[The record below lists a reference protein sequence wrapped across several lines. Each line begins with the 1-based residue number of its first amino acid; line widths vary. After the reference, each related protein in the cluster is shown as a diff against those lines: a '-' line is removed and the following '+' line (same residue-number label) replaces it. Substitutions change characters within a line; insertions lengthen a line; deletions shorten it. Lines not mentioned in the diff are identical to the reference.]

1 MSNKGCADLMIA
13 DTEDEQLITETSLEE
28 YFQNSISDA
37 LVNQKL
43 KASTDTVHYVVNLL
57 TSFARSEQLFERTPD
72 GMMIR
77 PLALLYAE
85 AVEGTTLDE
94 RNRALRR
101 LGDVA
106 LFISGVFS
114 QSLNRCVV
122 DIDYYV
128 SMGGSAYSYLS
139 DMMRGTNRGRALSGI
154 YDELASKFV
163 DFVDVL
169 GEVSEGASCSN
180 DSDVLRQ
187 YEIWLRTGSTRAA
200 DRLRAAGI
208 QPSTSSSSRLRH

>member
-1 MSNKGCADLMIA
+1 MVTN
-13 DTEDEQLITETSLEE
+13 TRDEQLITETSLQE
-28 YFQNSISDA
+28 YFQTSLSDA
-37 LVNQKL
+37 LENQNV
-43 KASTDTVHYVVNLL
+43 KAGADTIHYVVGLL
-57 TSFARSEQLFERTPD
+57 TSFSRAEKLFDRTPD

-77 PLALLYAE
+77 PLALVYAE
-85 AVEGTTLDE
+85 AVEGKTVDE

-106 LFISGVFS
+106 LFISGIFS

-128 SMGGSAYSYLS
+128 SMGGSAYSHLS
-139 DMMRGTNRGRALSGI
+139 DTMRATNRGRTMSGI

-163 DFVDVL
+163 AFVDVL
-169 GEVSEGASCSN
+169 GEVSEGANCRN
-180 DSDVLRQ
+180 DIDVLRQ

-208 QPSTSSSSRLRH
+208 HPSTNASSRLRH

>member
-1 MSNKGCADLMIA
+1 MTTNAR
-13 DTEDEQLITETSLEE
+13 DEQLITETSLQE
-28 YFQNSISDA
+28 YFQTSISDA
-37 LVNQKL
+37 LENQNV
-43 KASTDTVHYVVNLL
+43 KAEAETIHYVVGLL
-57 TSFARSEQLFERTPD
+57 TSFSRAEKLFECTPD
-72 GMMIR
+72 GMTIK

-85 AVEGTTLDE
+85 AVEGKTVEE
-94 RNRALRR
+94 RSRTLRR

-122 DIDYYV
+122 DVDYYV

-139 DMMRGTNRGRALSGI
+139 DTMRGTNRGRAMSGI

-163 DFVDVL
+163 AFVDVL
-169 GEVSEGASCSN
+169 GEVSEGGNCNN
-180 DSDVLRQ
+180 DIDVLRQ

-200 DRLRAAGI
+200 ERLRAVGI
-208 QPSTSSSSRLRH
+208 QPSTNASSRLRH

>member
-1 MSNKGCADLMIA
+1 MTANAR
-13 DTEDEQLITETSLEE
+13 DERLITETSLQE
-28 YFQNSISDA
+28 YFQASISDA
-37 LVNQKL
+37 LENQNVE
-43 KASTDTVHYVVNLL
+43 AGAETIHYVVSLL
-57 TSFARSEQLFERTPD
+57 TSFSRAEKLFERTPD
-72 GMMIR
+72 GMTIR

-85 AVEGTTLDE
+85 AVEGKTVEE

-139 DMMRGTNRGRALSGI
+139 DTMQSTNRGRVMSGI
-154 YDELASKFV
+154 YNELASKFV
-163 DFVDVL
+163 AFVDVL
-169 GEVSEGASCSN
+169 GEVSEGGSCNN
-180 DSDVLRQ
+180 DIDVLRQ
-187 YEIWLRTGSTRAA
+187 YEIWLRTGSARAA
-200 DRLRAAGI
+200 ERLRAVGI
-208 QPSTSSSSRLRH
+208 QPSTNASSRLQH

>member
-1 MSNKGCADLMIA
+1 MTTNVR
-13 DTEDEQLITETSLEE
+13 DEQLITETSLQE
-28 YFQNSISDA
+28 YFQASISDA
-37 LVNQKL
+37 LENQNV
-43 KASTDTVHYVVNLL
+43 KAEAETIHYVVGLL
-57 TSFARSEQLFERTPD
+57 TSFSRAEKLFECTPD
-72 GMMIR
+72 GMTIK

-85 AVEGTTLDE
+85 AVEGKTVEE
-94 RNRALRR
+94 RSRTLRR

-122 DIDYYV
+122 DVDYYV

-139 DMMRGTNRGRALSGI
+139 DTMRGTNRGRAMSGI

-163 DFVDVL
+163 AFVDVL
-169 GEVSEGASCSN
+169 GEVSEGGNCNN
-180 DSDVLRQ
+180 DIDVLRQ

-200 DRLRAAGI
+200 ERLRAVGI
-208 QPSTSSSSRLRH
+208 QPSTNASSRLRH

>member
-1 MSNKGCADLMIA
+1 MIA
-13 DTEDEQLITETSLEE
+13 ITEDEQLITETSLEE
-28 YFQNSISDA
+28 YFQSSISDA
-37 LVNQKL
+37 LENQKL
-43 KASTDTVHYVVNLL
+43 KAGADTVHYVVSLL

-72 GMMIR
+72 GVMIR

-85 AVEGTTLDE
+85 AVEGTTVDE

-114 QSLNRCVV
+114 QSLNRCAV

-128 SMGGSAYSYLS
+128 AMGGSAYSYLS
-139 DMMRGTNRGRALSGI
+139 DMMRGTHRGRAMSAI
-154 YDELASKFV
+154 YDELSSKFV

-169 GEVSEGASCSN
+169 GEVSEANACNN
-180 DSDVLRQ
+180 DADVLRQ

-200 DRLRAAGI
+200 GRLRAAGI
-208 QPSTSSSSRLRH
+208 QPSANASSRLRH

>member
-1 MSNKGCADLMIA
+1 MATNDR
-13 DTEDEQLITETSLEE
+13 DEQVITETSLQA
-28 YFQNSISDA
+28 YFQTSVSDA
-37 LVNQKL
+37 LENQNVN
-43 KASTDTVHYVVNLL
+43 AGAETVHYIVNLL
-57 TSFARSEQLFERTPD
+57 TSFSRAEKLFENTAD

-77 PLALLYAE
+77 PLASLYAE
-85 AVEGTTLDE
+85 AVEGTTVDE
-94 RNRALRR
+94 RVRALRR

-128 SMGGSAYSYLS
+128 AMGGGAYSCLS
-139 DMMRGTNRGRALSGI
+139 DTMRGTNRARAMGGI

-163 DFVDVL
+163 SFVDVL
-169 GEVSEGASCSN
+169 GEISEGGSCNN
-180 DSDVLRQ
+180 DTDVLRQ

-200 DRLRAAGI
+200 DRLRSVGI
-208 QPSTSSSSRLRH
+208 HPSTNASSRLRH

>member
-1 MSNKGCADLMIA
+1 MI
-13 DTEDEQLITETSLEE
+13 TNTRDEQLITETSLQE
-28 YFQNSISDA
+28 YFQSSISDA
-37 LVNQKL
+37 LENQNL
-43 KASTDTVHYVVNLL
+43 KAGADTIHYVVNLL
-57 TSFARSEQLFERTPD
+57 TSFARAEKLFEKTPD
-72 GMMIR
+72 GVMIR

-85 AVEGTTLDE
+85 AVEGPTPDQ

-114 QSLNRCVV
+114 QSLNRCAV

-139 DMMRGTNRGRALSGI
+139 DTMRGTNRGRAMSNI

-163 DFVDVL
+163 AFVDVL
-169 GEVSEGASCSN
+169 GEVSEGPNCDN
-180 DSDVLRQ
+180 DADVLRH
-187 YEIWLRTGSTRAA
+187 YEVWLRTGSTRAA

-208 QPSTSSSSRLRH
+208 EPLPNASGRLRH

>member
-1 MSNKGCADLMIA
+1 MTTNAR
-13 DTEDEQLITETSLEE
+13 DEQLITETSLQE
-28 YFQNSISDA
+28 YFQTSISDA
-37 LVNQKL
+37 LENQNV
-43 KASTDTVHYVVNLL
+43 KAEAETIHYVVGLL
-57 TSFARSEQLFERTPD
+57 TSFSRAEKLFECTPD
-72 GMMIR
+72 GMTIK

-85 AVEGTTLDE
+85 AVEGKTVE
-94 RNRALRR
+94 GRSRALRR

-122 DIDYYV
+122 DVDYYV

-139 DMMRGTNRGRALSGI
+139 DTMRSTNRGRAMSGI

-163 DFVDVL
+163 AFVDVL
-169 GEVSEGASCSN
+169 GEVSEGGNCNN
-180 DSDVLRQ
+180 DIDVLRQ

-200 DRLRAAGI
+200 ERLRAVGI
-208 QPSTSSSSRLRH
+208 QPSTNASSRLRH

>member
-1 MSNKGCADLMIA
+1 MVTSAR
-13 DTEDEQLITETSLEE
+13 DEQLITETSLQE
-28 YFQNSISDA
+28 YFQGSVSDA
-37 LVNQKL
+37 LDNQNV
-43 KASTDTVHYVVNLL
+43 KAGDDTIHYVVNLL
-57 TSFARSEQLFERTPD
+57 TSFSRAERLFERTPD

-85 AVEGTTLDE
+85 AAEGKTVDE

-122 DIDYYV
+122 DVDYYV
-128 SMGGSAYSYLS
+128 SMGGSAYSHLS
-139 DMMRGTNRGRALSGI
+139 DTMRASNRGRAMSSI
-154 YDELASKFV
+154 FDELASKFV
-163 DFVDVL
+163 AFVDVL
-169 GEVSEGASCSN
+169 GEVSEGPNRRN
-180 DSDVLRQ
+180 DIDVLRQ
-187 YEIWLRTGSTRAA
+187 YELWLRTGSERAA

-208 QPSTSSSSRLRH
+208 QPSTGASSRLRH

>member
-1 MSNKGCADLMIA
+1 MTTNARG
-13 DTEDEQLITETSLEE
+13 EQLITETSLQE
-28 YFQNSISDA
+28 YFQASISDA
-37 LVNQKL
+37 LENQNV
-43 KASTDTVHYVVNLL
+43 KAGAETIHYVVGLL
-57 TSFARSEQLFERTPD
+57 TSFSRAEKLFERTPD
-72 GMMIR
+72 GMTIR

-85 AVEGTTLDE
+85 AVEGNTTEE
-94 RNRALRR
+94 RNRSLRR

-139 DMMRGTNRGRALSGI
+139 DTMRSTNRGKAMSGI

-163 DFVDVL
+163 AFVDVL
-169 GEVSEGASCSN
+169 GEVSEGGSCNN
-180 DSDVLRQ
+180 DIDVLRQ

-200 DRLRAAGI
+200 ERLREAGI
-208 QPSTSSSSRLRH
+208 QPSINASSRLRH

>member
-1 MSNKGCADLMIA
+1 MATNAR
-13 DTEDEQLITETSLEE
+13 DEQLITETSLQE
-28 YFQNSISDA
+28 YFQTSVSDA
-37 LVNQKL
+37 LENQNVKVE
-43 KASTDTVHYVVNLL
+43 AETVHYVVNLL
-57 TSFARSEQLFERTPD
+57 TSFSRAEKLFESTPD

-85 AVEGTTLDE
+85 AIEGTTVDE
-94 RNRALRR
+94 RIRALRR

-114 QSLNRCVV
+114 QSLDQCVV

-128 SMGGSAYSYLS
+128 SMGGSAYSCLS
-139 DMMRGTNRGRALSGI
+139 DTIRGNNRAPAMSGI

-163 DFVDVL
+163 SFVDVL
-169 GEVSEGASCSN
+169 GEISEGGNCYN
-180 DSDVLRQ
+180 DTNVLRQ

-200 DRLRAAGI
+200 DRLRAVGI
-208 QPSTSSSSRLRH
+208 HPLTNASSRLRH

>member
-1 MSNKGCADLMIA
+1 MASK
-13 DTEDEQLITETSLEE
+13 TRDEQLITETSLQE
-28 YFQNSISDA
+28 YFQTSLSDA
-37 LVNQKL
+37 LQNQKVQ
-43 KASTDTVHYVVNLL
+43 AGADTIHYVVGLL
-57 TSFARSEQLFERTPD
+57 TSFSRAEKLFDHTPD

-77 PLALLYAE
+77 PLALVYAD
-85 AVEGTTLDE
+85 AVEGKTVDE

-139 DMMRGTNRGRALSGI
+139 DTMRATDRGRALSSI

-163 DFVDVL
+163 AFVDAL
-169 GEVSEGASCSN
+169 AEVSEGASCNN
-180 DSDVLRQ
+180 DIDVLRQ

-208 QPSTSSSSRLRH
+208 QPSTVATSRLRH

>member
-1 MSNKGCADLMIA
+1 MATNAR
-13 DTEDEQLITETSLEE
+13 DEQLITETSLQE
-28 YFQNSISDA
+28 YFQTSISDA
-37 LVNQKL
+37 LENQNV
-43 KASTDTVHYVVNLL
+43 KAGAETVHYIVNLL
-57 TSFARSEQLFERTPD
+57 TSFSRAEKLFESTPD

-77 PLALLYAE
+77 PLALLYEE
-85 AVEGTTLDE
+85 AVSGATLDE
-94 RNRALRR
+94 RIRALRR

-128 SMGGSAYSYLS
+128 SMGGSAYSCLS
-139 DMMRGTNRGRALSGI
+139 DTVRGTNRSRTMSGI

-163 DFVDVL
+163 AFVDVL
-169 GEVSEGASCSN
+169 GEISEGGSCNN
-180 DSDVLRQ
+180 DTDVLRQ

-200 DRLRAAGI
+200 DRLRAVGI
-208 QPSTSSSSRLRH
+208 HPSTNASSRLRH

>member
-1 MSNKGCADLMIA
+1 MI
-13 DTEDEQLITETSLEE
+13 TSTRDEQLITETSLQE
-28 YFQNSISDA
+28 YFQTSISDA
-37 LVNQKL
+37 LENQNL
-43 KASTDTVHYVVNLL
+43 KAGSDTIHYVVNLL
-57 TSFARSEQLFERTPD
+57 TSFARAEQLFERTPD

-85 AVEGTTLDE
+85 AVEGATRDE
-94 RNRALRR
+94 RGRALRR

-128 SMGGSAYSYLS
+128 SMGGSAYSCLS
-139 DMMRGTNRGRALSGI
+139 DTMRGTNRGHAMSSI

-163 DFVDVL
+163 AFVDVL
-169 GEVSEGASCSN
+169 GEVSEVTSCNN
-180 DSDVLRQ
+180 DTDVLRQ

-208 QPSTSSSSRLRH
+208 QPSTNASSRLRH

>member
-1 MSNKGCADLMIA
+1 MTTNAR
-13 DTEDEQLITETSLEE
+13 DEQLITETSLQE
-28 YFQNSISDA
+28 YFQTSISDA
-37 LVNQKL
+37 LENQNV
-43 KASTDTVHYVVNLL
+43 KAEAETIHYVVGLL
-57 TSFARSEQLFERTPD
+57 TSFSRAEKLFECTPD
-72 GMMIR
+72 GMTIK

-85 AVEGTTLDE
+85 AVEGKTVEE
-94 RNRALRR
+94 RSRALRR

-122 DIDYYV
+122 DVDYYV

-139 DMMRGTNRGRALSGI
+139 DTMRGTNRGRAMSGI

-163 DFVDVL
+163 AFVDVL
-169 GEVSEGASCSN
+169 GEVSEGGNCNN
-180 DSDVLRQ
+180 DIDVLRQ

-200 DRLRAAGI
+200 ERLRAVGI
-208 QPSTSSSSRLRH
+208 QPSTNASSRLRH

>member
-1 MSNKGCADLMIA
+1 MNAK
-13 DTEDEQLITETSLEE
+13 TRDEQLITETSLQE
-28 YFQNSISDA
+28 YFQTSISDA
-37 LVNQKL
+37 LENQNL
-43 KASTDTVHYVVNLL
+43 KAGADTVHYVVNLL
-57 TSFARSEQLFERTPD
+57 TSFSRAEALFDRTPD

-85 AVEGTTLDE
+85 AAEGTTLDE

-114 QSLNRCVV
+114 QSLNRCAV

-139 DMMRGTNRGRALSGI
+139 DMVRGTNRGRVMSGI
-154 YDELASKFV
+154 YEELASKFV

-169 GEVSEGASCSN
+169 GEVSEGPNCNN
-180 DSDVLRQ
+180 DTDVLRQ
-187 YEIWLRTGSTRAA
+187 YEIWLRTGSARAA

-208 QPSTSSSSRLRH
+208 QPSSSSSSRLRH

>member
-1 MSNKGCADLMIA
+1 MIA
-13 DTEDEQLITETSLEE
+13 NTSDEQLITETSLQE
-28 YFQNSISDA
+28 YFQTSISDA
-37 LVNQKL
+37 LENQNL
-43 KASTDTVHYVVNLL
+43 KAGTDTIHYVVNLL
-57 TSFARSEQLFERTPD
+57 TSFARAEKLFERTPD
-72 GMMIR
+72 GVMIR

-85 AVEGTTLDE
+85 AVEGATVDE

-128 SMGGSAYSYLS
+128 SMGGSAYSHLS
-139 DMMRGTNRGRALSGI
+139 DTTRGTNHGRAMSGI

-163 DFVDVL
+163 GFVDVL
-169 GEVSEGASCSN
+169 GEVSESRSCGN

-187 YEIWLRTGSTRAA
+187 YEIWLRTGSARAA

-208 QPSTSSSSRLRH
+208 QPSADSSSRLRH

>member
-1 MSNKGCADLMIA
+1 MIA
-13 DTEDEQLITETSLEE
+13 NTQDEKLITETSLQE
-28 YFQNSISDA
+28 YFQTSISDA
-37 LVNQKL
+37 LENQNL
-43 KASTDTVHYVVNLL
+43 KAGADTVHYVVNLL
-57 TSFARSEQLFERTPD
+57 TSFSHTDNLFDRTPD
-72 GMMIR
+72 GVMIR

-85 AVEGTTLDE
+85 AVEGKTLDE

-139 DMMRGTNRGRALSGI
+139 DMMRSTNRGRAMSGI

-169 GEVSEGASCSN
+169 GEVSEGPNCNN
-180 DSDVLRQ
+180 DTDVLRQ

-200 DRLRAAGI
+200 ERLRAAGI
-208 QPSTSSSSRLRH
+208 QPSTNASSRMRH

>member
-1 MSNKGCADLMIA
+1 MNANTS
-13 DTEDEQLITETSLEE
+13 DEQLITETSLQE
-28 YFQNSISDA
+28 YFQTSISDA
-37 LVNQKL
+37 LENQNL
-43 KASTDTVHYVVNLL
+43 KAGTDTIHYVVNLL
-57 TSFARSEQLFERTPD
+57 TSFARAEKLFERTPD
-72 GMMIR
+72 GVMIR

-85 AVEGTTLDE
+85 AVEGATLDE

-139 DMMRGTNRGRALSGI
+139 DTTRGTNHGRAMSGI

-163 DFVDVL
+163 GFVDVL
-169 GEVSEGASCSN
+169 GEVSESRSCNN

-208 QPSTSSSSRLRH
+208 QPSANSSSRLRH

>member
-1 MSNKGCADLMIA
+1 MNAK
-13 DTEDEQLITETSLEE
+13 TRDELLITETSLQE
-28 YFQNSISDA
+28 YFQTSISDA
-37 LVNQKL
+37 LENQNL
-43 KASTDTVHYVVNLL
+43 KAGADTVHYVVNLL
-57 TSFARSEQLFERTPD
+57 TSFSRAEALFDRTPD

-85 AVEGTTLDE
+85 AAEGTTLDE

-139 DMMRGTNRGRALSGI
+139 DMVRGTNRGRVMSGI
-154 YDELASKFV
+154 YEELASKFV

-169 GEVSEGASCSN
+169 GEVSEGPNCNN
-180 DSDVLRQ
+180 DTDVLRQ
-187 YEIWLRTGSTRAA
+187 YEIWLRTGSARAA

-208 QPSTSSSSRLRH
+208 QPSSSSSSRLRH